1 MVCRGAGDDP
11 GISSGL
17 VDCLVQVQVARNTRK
32 LLRQR
37 VEALLPAGDKADQFG
52 LGQAGEGKGM
62 KSTETAKAEDGMDTQ
77 TVVWTTWLDEGTV
90 KVVNLGKLRQELCG
104 RIGLTLR

>member
-1 MVCRGAGDDP
+1 
-11 GISSGL
+11 
-17 VDCLVQVQVARNTRK
+17 
-32 LLRQR
+32 
-37 VEALLPAGDKADQFG
+37 
-52 LGQAGEGKGM
+52 M